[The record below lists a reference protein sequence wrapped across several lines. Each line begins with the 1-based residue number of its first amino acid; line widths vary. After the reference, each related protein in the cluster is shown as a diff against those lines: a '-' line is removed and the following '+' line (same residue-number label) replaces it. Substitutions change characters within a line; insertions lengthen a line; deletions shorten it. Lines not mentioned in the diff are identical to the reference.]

1 MNDGRRRGEENR
13 ENDSMK
19 IVEFT
24 FIMRHKSISIHSV
37 FSYRYVSSFTSY
49 AGMEGRTKIRTND
62 SFGHEYPAAAP
73 VMPSGTFVQ
82 YEIFGSI
89 NVNE

>member
-1 MNDGRRRGEENR
+1 MNVGTLERRKKKGGEENH

-19 IVEFT
+19 IGEFT

-49 AGMEGRTKIRTND
+49 AGMKEGRRYVLMI
-62 SFGHEYPAAAP
+62 PLA
-73 VMPSGTFVQ
+73 M
-82 YEIFGSI
+82 SI
-89 NVNE
+89 QQPHL